1 MNGRGVAVVMRERR
15 LGDPAIL
22 VADPT
27 NFQTRLGFKA
37 SGSDLRR
44 IISTAGPGIREL
56 ILDRSAP
63 EDAKDP
69 RRFMSNKCLEPKD
82 PTFATRRVH
91 CSEVQAGSHDHR
103 AIKFHHKNS
112 QL

>member
-1 MNGRGVAVVMRERR
+1 MNGREVAVVMRERR

-69 RRFMSNKCLEPKD
+69 RRFIRINAWILKIQHSPHGACTVRKSKLAHMI
-82 PTFATRRVH
+82 TVR
-91 CSEVQAGSHDHR
+91 
-103 AIKFHHKNS
+103 
-112 QL
+112 